1 MKVCLL
7 YHIYFF
13 IFTSNQCFCL
23 EYKYFIAPCLW
34 YRSSNAVSWQKQF
47 EKLWNAF
54 IHIKVM
60 PLSCRAFL
68 SLLHLHHPGQMH
80 DSSYIGT
87 VQIKNHFYI
96 HKRSGDVCY
105 FFCNIFA
112 AARLRIMTT
121 FKNVIKIYV
130 APIILRFHTTT
141 TFMLLLE

>member
-1 MKVCLL
+1 M
-7 YHIYFF
+7 IYIFF

-23 EYKYFIAPCLW
+23 EYKYFIAPCFDIVPLTLFLGK
-34 YRSSNAVSWQKQF
+34 NNLK
-47 EKLWNAF
+47 KLWNAF

-68 SLLHLHHPGQMH
+68 SLLHLHHPEQMH

-96 HKRSGDVCY
+96 HKRSSDVCY

-130 APIILRFHTTT
+130 APIILSIIPRQHSCYYY
-141 TFMLLLE
+141 LE